1 MKTLF
6 ILSLILSMCV
16 GTIAQEINPIY
27 GLAVCVTDYSTTH
40 ETSSLPETGKQTI
53 AVDDEAG
60 FKEFLTRFEK
70 GLNDFINGDASL
82 WKQHVSRSEHV
93 TIMGGFGAYEKGW
106 QQVGPRYDWASERF
120 EPSGAKAQFEY
131 LSMAVSGELAYTVA
145 IERSKVRFA
154 DTGKAEPMTLRATH
168 IFKKENG
175 EWKLL
180 HRHAD
185 FLMEKTTPGSAKK
198 K

>member
-6 ILSLILSMCV
+6 ILLFILSM
-16 GTIAQEINPIY
+16 GLRTIAQDVNPIY
-27 GLAVCVTDYSTTH
+27 GLAVCASDHSFAQ
-40 ETSSLPETGKQTI
+40 ETSFLPETGKQTI
-53 AVDDEAG
+53 VVNDEAG

-70 GLNDFINGDASL
+70 GLNDFLNGDAIL
-82 WKQHVSRSEHV
+82 WKQQVSQSEDV

-120 EPSGAKAQFEY
+120 KPSGAKAQFEY
-131 LSMAVSGELAYTVA
+131 LALAVSGELAYTVA
-145 IERSKVRFA
+145 IERSKVHFA
-154 DTGKAEPMTLRATH
+154 DTDKVEPMTLRATH
-168 IFKKENG
+168 VFKKENG

-185 FLMEKTTPGSAKK
+185 FLMEKTRPGTAKK